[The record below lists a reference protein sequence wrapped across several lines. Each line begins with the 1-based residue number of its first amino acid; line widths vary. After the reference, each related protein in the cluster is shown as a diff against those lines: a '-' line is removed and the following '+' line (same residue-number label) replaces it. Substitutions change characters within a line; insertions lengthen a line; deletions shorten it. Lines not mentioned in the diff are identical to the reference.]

1 MSETKSN
8 PKHILVADDE
18 DAVRDAIGMLLKIDG
33 HTVVSAANGREAL
46 ECFQRERFD
55 LVLTDFQMPGM
66 KGNELAMAIR
76 ELKPSQPIIMVTA
89 HETPPPGASNPVNA
103 IVHKPFTL
111 DHLRRTIQTY
121 S

>member
-1 MSETKSN
+1 MNQTTVT

-18 DAVRDAIGMLLKIDG
+18 ESVREAIGMLLTIDG
-33 HTVVSAANGREAL
+33 HTVVSAVSGEDAL
-46 ECFQRERFD
+46 NRYQREKFD

-66 KGNELAMAIR
+66 KGTELAMAIR
-76 ELKPSQPIIMVTA
+76 RLRPTQPIIMVTA

-103 IVHKPFTL
+103 VVHKPFTL
-111 DHLRRTIQTY
+111 ELLRQTIRAF